1 MLCPLATSELKDG
14 RGGETPRGEH
24 RWALAHGKPLLD
36 PLKATRLLDKW
47 AAVRKLGSSAH
58 FVYEACG
65 ARVFVQH
72 FHLQYWLAGHNV
84 CVNTVHFNQCGT
96 WLG

>member
-58 FVYEACG
+58 FVSS
-65 ARVFVQH
+65 RP
-72 FHLQYWLAGHNV
+72 L
-84 CVNTVHFNQCGT
+84 T
-96 WLG
+96 LGQVTSGPEPYVLLSE